1 MNLNLNNE
9 NIQIQNRS
17 NMEIDKS
24 NDKSGKVKLIKI
36 NLTF

>member
-1 MNLNLNNE
+1 MNLNNE

-24 NDKSGKVKLIKI
+24 NNKSGNVKLIKI